1 MFCTNC
7 GASNKKDSKFCI
19 NCAESL
25 GEAPP
30 GEKISRPRVTNHRSY
45 LKKVDF
51 LQTLL
56 DFSFSQFASPRMV
69 KFLYT
74 LSVLFAALFALF
86 LIVVGF
92 KASTWFGIL
101 ALLVGAP
108 LILLLTV
115 ISSRVFLEMILVLSR
130 TATRV
135 ENTRVVDIEE
145 SPEARDDIQ
154 WNV

>member
-7 GASNKKDSKFCI
+7 GASNKKDSEFCV

-25 GEAPP
+25 REAQV
-30 GEKISRPRVTNHRSY
+30 GEKISRPRVKKHRSY

-56 DFSFSQFASPRMV
+56 DFSFSQFVSPKIV
-69 KFLYT
+69 KFLYS
-74 LSVLFAALFALF
+74 LSVLCAALFAVF

-108 LILLLTV
+108 LTLLLALV
-115 ISSRVFLEMILVLSR
+115 SSRVFLEMILVISH

-135 ENTRVVDIEE
+135 ENIRVVDIEE
-145 SPEARDDIQ
+145 NPESKDDIQ

>member
-7 GASNKKDSKFCI
+7 GVSNKRDSKFCV

-25 GEAPP
+25 GDAQA
-30 GEKISRPRVTNHRSY
+30 GEKISRPRVIKHRSY

-51 LQTLL
+51 LQALL
-56 DFSFSQFASPRMV
+56 DFSFSQLVSPRIV
-69 KFLYT
+69 KFLYG
-74 LSVLFAALFALF
+74 LSVLSAALFALF
-86 LIVVGF
+86 LIVVSF
-92 KASTWFGIL
+92 KASTWVGIL

-108 LILLLTV
+108 LTLLLTV
-115 ISSRVFLEMILVLSR
+115 LSSRVFLEMILAISH

-135 ENTRVVDIEE
+135 ENIRAVDAEE
-145 SPEARDDIQ
+145 NPESRDDIQ

>member
-25 GEAPP
+25 SEAPV
-30 GEKISRPRVTNHRSY
+30 GEKLSRPRPVRHRSY

-51 LQTLL
+51 LRPLFDL
-56 DFSFSQFASPRMV
+56 SFIQFASPRIV
-69 KFLYT
+69 KFLYS
-74 LSVLFAALFALF
+74 LSILSAVLFALL
-86 LIVVGF
+86 LIAIGF

-115 ISSRVFLEMILVLSR
+115 ISSRVFLEMILVISR
-130 TATRV
+130 TADRV
-135 ENTRVVDIEE
+135 ENIRLVDAEE
-145 SPEARDDIQ
+145 NPESRDDIQ